1 MFGFSTKNRIY
12 IGGIES
18 GGTLYNAV
26 ENVTSINQILT
37 ELTRNCFLDSPTHP
51 QYTNTRAVCGS
62 LFTAAAKQ
70 TRIFIWRKAT

>member
-26 ENVTSINQILT
+26 ENVTSINQITKSAVYLHEGCSSMPCLAKTLT
-37 ELTRNCFLDSPTHP
+37 ESVENYIKNQFKD
-51 QYTNTRAVCGS
+51 
-62 LFTAAAKQ
+62 
-70 TRIFIWRKAT
+70 RKI